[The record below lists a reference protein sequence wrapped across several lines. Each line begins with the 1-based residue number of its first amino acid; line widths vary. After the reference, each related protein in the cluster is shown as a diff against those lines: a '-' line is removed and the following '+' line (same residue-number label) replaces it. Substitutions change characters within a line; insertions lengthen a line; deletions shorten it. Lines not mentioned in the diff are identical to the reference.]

1 LVFKTLKKYNKVDKK
16 NISDKIIQESWKTW
30 DNYSLSII
38 YLKFINFIAHTQDN
52 EMLNNNLINF
62 FVKLTL
68 QNIHPDYTKR
78 LTIAETQRQFNTFL
92 YNEKN
97 ETIASLR
104 EITEQITKN
113 KQTINNKIEQD
124 SKIIKIMSEKV
135 IKSRKV

>member
-1 LVFKTLKKYNKVDKK
+1 M
-16 NISDKIIQESWKTW
+16 KI
-30 DNYSLSII
+30 
-38 YLKFINFIAHTQDN
+38 
-52 EMLNNNLINF
+52 LINF